1 MSLRYNHS
9 RSKQNSTRENSRLAF
24 EHLESRLMNAIDTI
38 DYNLDLLNSQGTVGS
53 NPAVSVVSNTAP
65 SISTPLRLTGGTQV
79 TGRTAS
85 VSALGTDDKGETNLR
100 YNWQALSVPAGGSV
114 SFAVTNTN
122 AAKNNTL
129 SFNKPGTYEVRVSIQ
144 DQEGLST
151 TSNLRFNVVQTFT
164 SLRVTTPSGSVVSS
178 GTSISS
184 TGATQRLNVVG
195 LDQFGMSM
203 TKQPNV
209 FWRTISSPTGGT
221 ATLTRDGNSLSAR
234 FSQLGTYFVQAQ
246 SGNAVFNV
254 GISVGQTLSSLS
266 LLTNDTPINASQAV
280 TVIGSSQRFAI
291 RGLDQFGKP
300 MTTLPTITFTATTVP
315 VGGSVTTA
323 FSNGAATIAFS
334 KLGTYAI
341 RAQTGNAK
349 FEVTVNVVPTLSSIV
364 VQTPE
369 NRPLAASG
377 SLTVERTS
385 QRLIAVGR
393 DQFGQPLASQPA
405 ISWSLA
411 TVPGGAAATISV
423 SGHGANATLNRAGTY
438 TVRASAGNRVQNVT
452 LNVVQTLSGI
462 TVTPSTA
469 TIATGAQQQYRIQ
482 AVDQFQRTI
491 TTQPTVTWSA
501 TGGTITSAGLFTA
514 GAAAGSFAITARVGT
529 FTNTAA
535 VQVTAPTPT
544 PAPNQSTLRDSALA
558 SLITR
563 LYTDNQL
570 SRLEMI
576 QILRS
581 AGNDGTVDSTELTDL
596 RTILSSNS
604 YAMPSHVRELA
615 HDVVNG
621 NVANQKFKGQNA
633 GNLAAGS
640 SSTLLNNLVDKWF
653 LGADE
658 PALTTSS
665 LSYQTATGSLF
676 STTPSRA
683 DAKQGMLGNCY
694 FIAALASIADKNA
707 DAVRNMFIDNGDST
721 FTVRFYG
728 SSTSGVR
735 TADYVTVNRRLP
747 AYSNGA
753 LGYSSYGMSIL
764 SATTPLWIAFAEKA
778 YAQWNETGQAGRD
791 GTNRY
796 AAIEGGWMS
805 NVNAQVLGYNSS
817 NYWFSSTSKQTLIDA
832 LNSSKAITLGTQQ
845 SASAGGL
852 VGSHAY
858 TITGYNA
865 ATDTFSLHNPW
876 GVSHPTPLTWSQL
889 QANCSMFVVAD
900 ATASVAINQASVR
913 AQVSEALIGNW
924 TIETPTLAS
933 LNATPEE
940 TALVFGWE
948 ASLTLTSDDYE
959 TQGPVNS
966 MVSVG
971 ELVATQSS
979 IDESSPEEQIH
990 FALNADLVDLAMA
1003 SVKVSCLL

>member
-1 MSLRYNHS
+1 
-9 RSKQNSTRENSRLAF
+9 
-24 EHLESRLMNAIDTI
+24 MNAIDTI

-53 NPAVSVVSNTAP
+53 TPAVSVVSNTAP
-65 SISTPLRLTGGTQV
+65 SVSTPLRLTGGTQV

-85 VSALGTDDKGETNLR
+85 VSALGADDKGETNLR

-114 SFAVTNTN
+114 TFAITGTN
-122 AAKNNTL
+122 AAKNNSLT
-129 SFNKPGTYEVRVSIQ
+129 FNKPGTYEVRVSIQ
-144 DQEGLST
+144 DQDGLST

-164 SLRVTTPSGSVVSS
+164 SLRVTTPSGTVVTS
-178 GTSISS
+178 GATISA
-184 TGATQRLNVVG
+184 TGATQRLNLVG
-195 LDQFGMSM
+195 LDQFGLSM
-203 TKQPNV
+203 TTQPNV
-209 FWRTISSPTGGT
+209 FWRRISSPTGGT

-234 FSQLGTYFVQAQ
+234 FSQLGTYYVQAQ
-246 SGNAVFNV
+246 SANAVFNV
-254 GISVGQTLSSLS
+254 GISVGQTLTSLS
-266 LLTNDTPINASQAV
+266 LLANDTPINSSQAV
-280 TVIGSSQRFAI
+280 TVTGSSQRFAL

-323 FSNGAATIAFS
+323 FSNGVATISFS

-341 RAQTGNAK
+341 RTQTGNAK
-349 FEVTVNVVPTLSSIV
+349 FDFTANVVPTLTSIGV
-364 VQTPE
+364 LTPE
-369 NRPLAASG
+369 NRALAAGG

-385 QRLIAVGR
+385 QRLSAVGR
-393 DQFGQPLASQPA
+393 DQFGQPLESQPA
-405 ISWSLA
+405 ISWSTV
-411 TVPGGAAATISV
+411 TVPNGASATISA
-423 SGHGANATLNRAGTY
+423 SGNGANVTFNRAGTY
-438 TVRASAGNRVQNVT
+438 TVRATAGNRSQNVT
-452 LNVVQTLSGI
+452 LNVVQTLSGM
-462 TVTPSTA
+462 TVTPGTS
-469 TIATGAQQQYRIQ
+469 TIAANAQQQYRIQ
-482 AVDQFQRTI
+482 AVDQFQRAI
-491 TTQPTVTWSA
+491 TPQPTTIWSA

-514 GAAAGSFAITARVGT
+514 GAASGSFTIAANVGSLSR
-529 FTNTAA
+529 TAA
-535 VQVTAPTPT
+535 VQVTTPIPTPT
-544 PAPNQSTLRDSALA
+544 PTPTSTPTPNQSTLRDAALA
-558 SLITR
+558 SLVTN

-581 AGNDGTVDSTELTDL
+581 AGNDGTVNSTELTDL
-596 RTILSSNS
+596 KAIVSGNS

-615 HDVVNG
+615 RDVVNE
-621 NVANQKFKGQNA
+621 NVANQKFKGQAA
-633 GNLAAGS
+633 GNLTTGS

-665 LSYQTATGSLF
+665 LSYQTAAGSLF

-683 DAKQGMLGNCY
+683 DAKQGMLGDCY

-721 FTVRFYG
+721 FTIRFYG
-728 SSTSGVR
+728 SSASGVR
-735 TADYVTVNRRLP
+735 TADYVTVNRKLP

-764 SATTPLWIAFAEKA
+764 SASTPLWIALAEKA

-817 NYWFSSTSKQTLIDA
+817 NFSFASTSKQTLIDA

-858 TITGYNA
+858 SITGYNA
-865 ATDTFSLHNPW
+865 TTDTFSLHNPW
-876 GVSHPTPLTWSQL
+876 GVSHPTPLSWSQL
-889 QANCSMFVVAD
+889 QANCSMFVVTD
-900 ATASVAINQASVR
+900 PTASVAISQASVR
-913 AQVSEALIGNW
+913 SQISEALIGNW

-933 LNATPEE
+933 LNPTPEE
-940 TALVFGWE
+940 TALVFGGE
-948 ASLTLTSDDYE
+948 ASMIVTSDDYE
-959 TQGPVNS
+959 DQGPVNS
-966 MVSVG
+966 RVSG
-971 ELVATQSS
+971 NELVATQAPT
-979 IDESSPEEQIH
+979 DESSQEEQIH
-990 FALNADLVDLAMA
+990 FTLNAALVDLAMA
-1003 SVKVSCLL
+1003 SIKVNGVSV